1 MNTIHFSKKGFWQR
15 SSVSTSINTSD
26 NERER
31 EKERRCPPI
40 YSSHPPSPPQFLLD
54 LLFIHPHLKFKTK
67 KKHGKKAAF
76 FLVSGKAVQVFTKKF
91 CFLGGRGGP
100 PGGHQRDTNPSGLF
114 SSLDRGDATSSQFQG
129 DVLQVPT
136 RGLVM
141 CFSYRPGGSSSAPLQ
156 LFSSSL
162 SSGLMAGL

>member
-1 MNTIHFSKKGFWQR
+1 M
-15 SSVSTSINTSD
+15 
-26 NERER
+26 RER

-54 LLFIHPHLKFKTK
+54 LLFIHLRLKFKTKK

-91 CFLGGRGGP
+91 CFPGGRGGP
-100 PGGHQRDTNPSGLF
+100 PWWSPVGHKSFRVGTSD
-114 SSLDRGDATSSQFQG
+114 DRSDATSSQFQG

-141 CFSYRPGGSSSAPLQ
+141 CFSYRPGSSSSAPLQ